1 MLFRS
6 VRGKGSPYGD
16 AWSYKTNKE
25 GIIKFWEDGLKRS
38 QGYRVFP
45 TIGMRGEND
54 SKILGYNATISENVR
69 LLKEVITKQRELIR
83 SILEKKEKKV
93 PQLFAVYKEVE
104 DYYFGEEGEGLRGF
118 KELEED
124 RKSTCLNSSHRL

>member
-1 MLFRS
+1 
-6 VRGKGSPYGD
+6 
-16 AWSYKTNKE
+16 
-25 GIIKFWEDGLKRS
+25 
-38 QGYRVFP
+38 
-45 TIGMRGEND
+45 MRGEND

-104 DYYFGEEGEGLRGF
+104 
-118 KELEED
+118 
-124 RKSTCLNSSHRL
+124 RLLL

>member
-1 MLFRS
+1 M
-6 VRGKGSPYGD
+6 
-16 AWSYKTNKE
+16 E
-25 GIIKFWEDGLKRS
+25 LKRS

-118 KELEED
+118 KELEDVTLLLCDDNFGNMRTLPEQFEKIIQVGLECIIIWIITGSD
-124 RKSTCLNSSHRL
+124 FL